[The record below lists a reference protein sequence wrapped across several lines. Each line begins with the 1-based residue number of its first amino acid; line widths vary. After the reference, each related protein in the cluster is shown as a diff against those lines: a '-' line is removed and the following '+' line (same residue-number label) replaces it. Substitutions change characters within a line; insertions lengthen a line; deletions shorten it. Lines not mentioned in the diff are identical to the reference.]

1 MRLALFRSIQI
12 IMNGSE
18 GHEYSNTDGWCFDC
32 DDNNPCTHANIYHLH
47 QIDDNLHNPQFYFP
61 HCDPEK
67 FVQCDAFYQCWN
79 MPCAPG
85 TAWSVEKNA
94 CDHCR
99 PEPISVCLN
108 LDISGSISETHD
120 IPDMKEFVDNF
131 VHFMD
136 DAVNYRAEYAT
147 VLFNHQAFP
156 LLGLG
161 FLCGGCTSWLV
172 DWLVNDTYGWT
183 VIGNGIKM
191 CREKLLNEA
200 RYNKN
205 DYYCD

>member
-1 MRLALFRSIQI
+1 MRHSGKYKHALALYPDFGDSSAVRMI
-12 IMNGSE
+12 
-18 GHEYSNTDGWCFDC
+18 
-32 DDNNPCTHANIYHLH
+32 
-47 QIDDNLHNPQFYFP
+47 FP
-61 HCDPEK
+61 PTGLGYI
-67 FVQCDAFYQCWN
+67 VA
-79 MPCAPG
+79 
-85 TAWSVEKNA
+85 S
-94 CDHCR
+94 
-99 PEPISVCLN
+99 
-108 LDISGSISETHD
+108 
-120 IPDMKEFVDNF
+120 MKEFVDNF

-156 LLGLG
+156 LHGLG

-200 RYNKN
+200 RYSKK
-205 DYYCD
+205 